1 MIPFN
6 RPALTGKEHKYIAE
20 TFTKRKFSGG
30 GEFSEKCSK
39 WIEKKT
45 GTKRALIT
53 TSCTDALEMSAILS
67 NIQPGDEVIM
77 PSFTFVSTATA
88 FVLRGAKIKFVD
100 IRPDTMN
107 IDETKIE
114 YAITPRTKA
123 IVPVHYAGV
132 GCEMDTINEIAKEY
146 NLYVIEDA
154 AQGVMASY
162 KGKALGSIGDL
173 GCYSFHETKN
183 IQSGEGGALLVNNEK
198 LVYRAEVIYEK
209 GTNRLAFARG
219 LVDRYTWIDV
229 GSSFLASELNTAF
242 LYAQLEDA
250 HLITDRRLKL
260 WNRYYENLKP
270 LEKKGYIELPKIPE
284 HCQHNGHI
292 FWIKVKD
299 KEERTS
305 LMSFLKSKG
314 IQTTF
319 HYIPLHTAP
328 AGKKYGEFVGEDV
341 YTTRESE
348 RLVRLPMFYDLQEKE
363 VDMICDYINVFFIK
377 KSALSRIFY

>member
-6 RPALTGKEHKYIAE
+6 RPALTGKEQKYLAE
-20 TFTKRKFSGG
+20 TFANRKFCGG
-30 GEFSEKCSK
+30 GEFSEKCSQ
-39 WIEKKT
+39 WIQKKT
-45 GTKRALIT
+45 GTKRALMT
-53 TSCTDALEMSAILS
+53 TSCTDALEMSAILAD
-67 NIQPGDEVIM
+67 IQPGDEVIM

-114 YAITPRTKA
+114 DAITPRTKA

-132 GCEMDTINEIAKEY
+132 GCEMDTINEIAKIH
-146 NLYVIEDA
+146 NLVVVEDA
-154 AQGVMASY
+154 AQGVLAYY

-229 GSSFLASELNTAF
+229 GSSFLSSELNNAF

-250 HLITDRRLKL
+250 EKITKKRVNL
-260 WNRYYENLKP
+260 WKRYYENLKH
-270 LEKKGYIELPKIPE
+270 LEEKEIIELPKVPK

-292 FWIKVKD
+292 FYIKVKD
-299 KEERTS
+299 KEERS
-305 LMSFLKSKG
+305 KLMKYLKDRG

-328 AGKKYGEFVGEDV
+328 AGKKFGEFVGKDI
-341 YTTRESE
+341 YTTKESE
-348 RLVRLPMFYDLQEKE
+348 RLLRLPMFYDLTEQQ
-363 VDMICDYINVFFIK
+363 VDMICDYINIFFSTKI
-377 KSALSRIFY
+377 ALAKMRA